1 MRRTFFILCFAL
13 AQGLFAQSNATAA
26 QDFVQRFG
34 TDQASWAQEGNTH
47 VATFKANQGPAYAEY
62 DDQGNYLGL
71 ASLSDLA
78 SMPAEAQ
85 TFLERGFT
93 GENGNGPYDLQYVR
107 LLDEG
112 NGAQNYVAILV
123 NASDPNQFLKLYFDS
138 VTGTLER
145 RALWSTAP

>member
-1 MRRTFFILCFAL
+1 MRRTIFILCFAFG
-13 AQGLFAQSNATAA
+13 QGLFAQSNASAA
-26 QDFVQRFG
+26 QDFAQRFG
-34 TDQASWAQEGNTH
+34 TNQASWAQEGNTH
-47 VATFKANQGPAYAEY
+47 VATFKADQGPAYAEY

-112 NGAQNYVAILV
+112 NGSQSYVAILV
-123 NASDPNQFLKLYFDS
+123 NASNPNQHLKLYFDS
-138 VTGTLER
+138 ATGTLER